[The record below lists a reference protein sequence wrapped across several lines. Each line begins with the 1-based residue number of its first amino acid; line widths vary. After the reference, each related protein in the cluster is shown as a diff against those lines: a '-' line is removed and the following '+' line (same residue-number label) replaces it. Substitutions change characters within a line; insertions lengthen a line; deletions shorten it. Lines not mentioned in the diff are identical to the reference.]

1 MEKASRSPGT
11 FQPIF
16 PELTSEEENAK
27 TLAGKKLLSGEFTIF
42 SKYFHPCVFVL
53 MNWRKM
59 PSLLISAV
67 CLMQNTGNLILS

>member
-27 TLAGKKLLSGEFTIF
+27 TLAGKKLLSGEFTFFQQVF
-42 SKYFHPCVFVL
+42 SPLRLCVDEL
-53 MNWRKM
+53 EEN
-59 PSLLISAV
+59 A
-67 CLMQNTGNLILS
+67 